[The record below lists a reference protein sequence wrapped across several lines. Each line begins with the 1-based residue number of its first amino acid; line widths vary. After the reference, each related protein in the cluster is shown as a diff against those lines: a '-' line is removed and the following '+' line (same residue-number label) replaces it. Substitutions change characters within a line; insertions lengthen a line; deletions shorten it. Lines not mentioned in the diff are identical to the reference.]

1 MQACSLLKRSVSCGM
16 NYSKDQQKVH
26 LKRNITVSFT
36 NLVLSGRYE
45 EEFIEHRMNQLQSF
59 VDRMCRH
66 PVLSQS
72 EVIYPEAL
80 FLGLSLGIMTGLES
94 LFVVHRRK
102 KMEKWEKKSREGSPS
117 GRVTLYSNNSA
128 GQTIGHRICVS

>member
-16 NYSKDQQKVH
+16 NYRKNQQKVH

-72 EVIYPEAL
+72 EVIYPEPL
-80 FLGLSLGIMTGLES
+80 FFGHSLGNMTVIS
-94 LFVVHRRK
+94 KFNK
-102 KMEKWEKKSREGSPS
+102 PWKDM
-117 GRVTLYSNNSA
+117 
-128 GQTIGHRICVS
+128 